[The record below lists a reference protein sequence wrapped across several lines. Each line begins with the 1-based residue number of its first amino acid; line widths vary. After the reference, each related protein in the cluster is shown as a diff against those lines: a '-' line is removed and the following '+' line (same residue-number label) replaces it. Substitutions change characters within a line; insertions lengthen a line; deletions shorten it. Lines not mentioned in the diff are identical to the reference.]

1 MKRII
6 LVFSLFF
13 LVSSCSFNS
22 GKNDP
27 AKNYDAVVSQT
38 KTTSSTPVYTTV
50 QAAIDAA
57 PEQSSKPFRIYIAN
71 GTYFEK
77 LVITKSNLQILGEDS
92 QKTRL
97 VFNDYAGKATEPGKT
112 LGTPA
117 TATLT
122 VRAKDISIKNLTIEN
137 SFDFLSNDARTNED
151 PARVSGAQAV
161 ALFIDIPSDKVLV
174 RNVSLLGYQDTLFVN
189 SGRSWFDKV
198 FIAGNVDYIFGN
210 GNAVFTES
218 EIKTVARGKAN
229 TPHGFVTAPSTQITS
244 EYGLTFL
251 NCRLT
256 RDASVPD
263 NSVPLGRPWHP
274 TTTFSDGRYAD
285 PNAIG
290 KSVFINTWMDAH
302 ITTDGWYS
310 MSGTQKEGGRKSFL
324 PEDARFFEY
333 KSTGPGAFVNT
344 KHRQLTDEEAKLY
357 TLPIIFGDWQPN

>member
-1 MKRII
+1 MNKFFI
-6 LVFSLFF
+6 VFSFF
-13 LVSSCSFNS
+13 LISSCSLNS
-22 GKNDP
+22 EKKDSVND
-27 AKNYDAVVSQT
+27 YDAIVSQT
-38 KTTSSTPVYTTV
+38 KLKNSTPTYIHV

-57 PEQSSKPFRIYIAN
+57 PDQPEKPFRIYIAN

-77 LVITKSNLQILGEDS
+77 LVITKNNVHILGENS

-112 LGTPA
+112 LGTPG

-122 VRAKDISIKNLTIEN
+122 VKAKDVSIKNLTIEN
-137 SFDFLSNDARTNED
+137 SFDFLSNDARTTED

-161 ALFIDIPSDKVLV
+161 ALFIDAPSDKVLV
-174 RNVSLLGYQDTLFVN
+174 RDVVMLGYQDTLFVN

-198 FIAGNVDYIFGN
+198 LIAGNVDYIFGK
-210 GNAVFTES
+210 GNAVFTDS
-218 EIKTVARGKAN
+218 EIKTVARGKSN

-244 EYGLTFL
+244 EYGLTFF

-256 RDASVPD
+256 RDKSVPD

-310 MSGTQKEGGRKSFL
+310 MGGTLKEGGRKNFQ

-333 KSTGPGAFVNT
+333 KSTGPGAFVNI
-344 KHRQLTDEEAKLY
+344 KHRQLTDEEAKSY
-357 TLPIIFGDWQPN
+357 TLPKIFGDWQPN